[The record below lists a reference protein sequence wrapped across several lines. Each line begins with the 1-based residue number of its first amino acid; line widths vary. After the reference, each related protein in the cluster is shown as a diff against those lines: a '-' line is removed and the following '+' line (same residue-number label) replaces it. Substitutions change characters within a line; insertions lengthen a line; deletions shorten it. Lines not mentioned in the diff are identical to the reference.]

1 VTDFLLYLPPYAQI
15 AVVMPVL
22 RPTANRKPSS
32 ERYHVTNNGMN
43 RILWIFSLALAVV
56 VPQTHAFGRGPK
68 PEADGGNVVHDE
80 YRREFL
86 GGMLMATTASVVAVV
101 MPVRANAEEDAFR
114 RDETRKNNIGIIRDS
129 TDHLRDYHDPS
140 LLPNWTGTSL
150 PGPLSLS
157 ETCARLAV
165 DSSDP
170 VLNMGRWPDPILRLP
185 ASNIPLSVFQN
196 ENQLE
201 QLRLVANALRN
212 TARKEGAVGLAAQQ
226 CGVDASLIYID
237 GVNSAKSIGNARN
250 NGRKDII
257 LGDASSI
264 GGVYGES
271 NWRTSRV
278 EVSGEGNYNRS
289 LKRPVR
295 NSRRSQRGN
304 GVYLVNPRI
313 IRRSPESDM
322 MVWTEQCLVLP
333 PEFRASLLRD
343 AEVTIEYESLDD
355 GDAGLTKQIKLR
367 GELAR
372 CAQHEMDHDRGILI
386 VDHVS
391 LDELPSVD
399 GKPLMADIENADGS
413 HPMRMQRAYSRE
425 VVESSLLPRGQAMVP
440 LAMED
445 NMGYHARVTQH
456 EHPNFFVQAATAMDQ
471 EESNSS
477 SPIIYNG
484 RQSKD
489 RYSPS
494 QPVTAEISAVCDTN
508 CLEERKRVVEQ
519 RRAMMQQSRSNT
531 RREDVLELS
540 QQRALMYG
548 TGFQGLP
555 PQLCSGFCP

>member
-1 VTDFLLYLPPYAQI
+1 MKL
-15 AVVMPVL
+15 
-22 RPTANRKPSS
+22 NR
-32 ERYHVTNNGMN
+32 
-43 RILWIFSLALAVV
+43 WIFSLALAVA
-56 VPQTHAFGRGPK
+56 QAHAFGHGQK
-68 PEADGGNVVHDE
+68 PEADGGNVVRDE
-80 YRREFL
+80 SRREFL
-86 GGMLMATTASVVAVV
+86 GGMLLTTAGAVAVRRPIRADAEDAVRRDATTRNV
-101 MPVRANAEEDAFR
+101 
-114 RDETRKNNIGIIRDS
+114 GIRDR
-129 TDHLRDYHDPS
+129 DVRDYYDPS
-140 LLPNWTGTSL
+140 LLPNWKGTSL

-157 ETCARLAV
+157 EACARLV
-165 DSSDP
+165 DSDP
-170 VLNMGRWPDPILRLP
+170 ILNMGRWPDPILRLP
-185 ASNIPLSVFQN
+185 ASNIQLSVFRN

-201 QLRLVANALRN
+201 QLRLVASALRN
-212 TARKEGAVGLAAQQ
+212 TARREGAVGLAAQQ

-237 GVNSAKSIGNARN
+237 GVNTVKSIGNARDN
-250 NGRKDII
+250 SRKNDAF
-257 LGDASSI
+257 GDASSI
-264 GGVYGES
+264 GVYGES
-271 NWRTSRV
+271 NWRISR
-278 EVSGEGNYNRS
+278 EDVSGEGSYNRS
-289 LKRPVR
+289 LKRPVQI
-295 NSRRSQRGN
+295 SRRSQQGN
-304 GVYLVNPRI
+304 GIYLVNPRV

-343 AEVTIEYESLDD
+343 AEITIEYESLDD
-355 GDAGLTKQIKLR
+355 RDIGLTKQIKLR

-391 LDELPSVD
+391 LDELLSVN

-413 HPMRMQRAYSRE
+413 HSRRMQRAYSRE
-425 VVESSLLPRGQAMVP
+425 VVESSLLPRGQVMVS

-456 EHPNFFVQAATAMDQ
+456 EHPRFFVQAANAMDQ

-477 SPIIYNG
+477 SPIINNW

-494 QPVTAEISAVCDTN
+494 QLVNAEISAVCDTD

-531 RREDVLELS
+531 SRGDVLELS

-548 TGFQGLP
+548 TSFQGLP